1 MHGLLLFVDS
11 PYTLYKFICNFAA
24 MKNGL
29 WIIVLALLV
38 IGCKEESEDDKASG
52 LMSHI
57 ESLYEKGKYS
67 TVLDSIEVL
76 RSRYPRAIES
86 RKRSLV
92 IWQNASLKMAQD
104 DIART
109 DSALQI
115 TMNQINSEENIYK
128 KNMLCVK
135 RDSLKA
141 RYEAM
146 CGVVRMIHL
155 RQKQK

>member
-1 MHGLLLFVDS
+1 MCGVLHFMNTSD
-11 PYTLYKFICNFAA
+11 TLYEFICNFAA

-29 WIIVLALLV
+29 WIIILTMLIVSCAK
-38 IGCKEESEDDKASG
+38 ISEDEKASA
-52 LMSHI
+52 LMSQI
-57 ESLYEKGKYS
+57 DSLYEKGKYS
-67 TVLDSIEVL
+67 TVLDSIESL
-76 RSRYPRAIES
+76 RMRFPRAVES
-86 RKRSLV
+86 RKRALV

-109 DSALQI
+109 DSALQY
-115 TMNQINSEENIYK
+115 TMELIKGEGNIYK
-128 KNMLCVK
+128 RNMLCVK

-146 CGVVRMIHL
+146 CGVVRMIHI